1 MKVGDKVKLIKKD
14 VMYFEYKNTNIE
26 IGDKGVVVDIYPNE
40 PFPIAVAFSKD
51 EEDIDLYCEEEIEIA

>member
-1 MKVGDKVKLIKKD
+1 MKIGDKVILKKKD

-51 EEDIDLYCEEEIEIA
+51 EEDIDLYSEEEIEIA